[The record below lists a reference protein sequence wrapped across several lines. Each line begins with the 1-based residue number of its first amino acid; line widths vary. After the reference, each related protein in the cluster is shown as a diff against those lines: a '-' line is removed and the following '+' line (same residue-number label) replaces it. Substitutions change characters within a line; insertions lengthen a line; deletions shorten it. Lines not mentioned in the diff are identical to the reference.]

1 MTANHS
7 VDTVT
12 NPCSNCRGV
21 GSVVVMCYS
30 RVCPVC
36 HGIGAV
42 QVPRRTA
49 QKFPAADVV
58 QLLDVRAKR
67 LRKES

>member
-1 MTANHS
+1 MAANHRA
-7 VDTVT
+7 DTVT
-12 NPCSNCRGV
+12 NPCGNCRGI
-21 GSVVVMCYS
+21 GSIIVLCCG

-36 HGIGAV
+36 HGVGAV
-42 QVPRRTA
+42 QVPRRTT